1 MVASVRDLENKFS
14 STTSNTS
21 SKITFKLPTVSFT
34 SNTGMDILSG
44 PSSNNYDKVRGK
56 PPSTNVNIFRDSSMS
71 STRSSIVYHE
81 RMNRNNAMVID
92 NDTNDFSPALSY
104 EDEQEKAIR
113 VSKVAEHLNN
123 TRL

>member
-1 MVASVRDLENKFS
+1 
-14 STTSNTS
+14 
-21 SKITFKLPTVSFT
+21 
-34 SNTGMDILSG
+34 
-44 PSSNNYDKVRGK
+44 
-56 PPSTNVNIFRDSSMS
+56 MS